1 MQFLPILMVLF
12 VLFLYSAGYVFPSL
26 PFTMKLIWTRLVNL
40 ISIFRSNEP
49 NFSLTKTG
57 SFIVRKSTNNWDTEY
72 YVKPHTER
80 GIGEGSIDREA
91 LEREVER
98 QWKVETQQKCSVEKQ
113 QKYRMERA
121 AYLKT
126 NKQK

>member
-1 MQFLPILMVLF
+1 MVH
-12 VLFLYSAGYVFPSL
+12 
-26 PFTMKLIWTRLVNL
+26 
-40 ISIFRSNEP
+40 
-49 NFSLTKTG
+49 
-57 SFIVRKSTNNWDTEY
+57 KSTNNWDIEY

-80 GIGEGSIDREA
+80 GITEGSIDSEA